1 MIQGSATEKQ
11 AQATRYGG
19 FKTPISL
26 TLFLFILFSADGQSI
41 LEKYIK
47 QGLDSNLALKQKTFD
62 LKKAQL
68 DLDRAKTLF
77 YPHADFN
84 AQYTLATGGRTQD
97 IPIGD
102 LLNNVYTTLNSLTS
116 TNKFPQVQN
125 QAINFLPNNFQ
136 DTKVEVT
143 MPLYNPEI
151 KYNRDIKAEI
161 INANIAE
168 VNLYKR
174 ELVKNIKEAYYDYLQ
189 ASKSVEI
196 YTNALAVVNENLR
209 VNEKLVKNT
218 MATQD
223 VVLKA
228 KAQVSAVQTSLTGA
242 LQILKNAVA
251 YFNFLLNQPLET
263 AIENDPAIFQPL
275 DKKIDLSLNVP
286 ANREELL
293 QIKSG
298 QEALSTNLKL
308 NRSYKLPRLNAFYD
322 VGFQGFGYK
331 FFDNQFYQ
339 IGGLQLTWNIFKAND
354 NKLKI
359 KQTQLDM
366 DALQNQYINA
376 EKQVQLQIATTYN
389 SYVSAL
395 QALQSSNDEV
405 INTKEA
411 YRLTDRKYREGQALQ
426 IELTQAR
433 IDMTTA
439 EIKYSLA
446 QLAVLN
452 KAAEL
457 ERVMATYPI
466 Q

>member
-1 MIQGSATEKQ
+1 MIRESVTKNQLFRTSV
-11 AQATRYGG
+11 
-19 FKTPISL
+19 SL
-26 TLFLFILFSADGQSI
+26 MLLLFILFSGDGQSI

-47 QGLDSNLALKQKTFD
+47 QGLDSNLALKQKAFD
-62 LKKAQL
+62 LKRAQL
-68 DLDRAKTLF
+68 DLDRARALF
-77 YPHADFN
+77 YPRADFN

-97 IPIGD
+97 IPVGD
-102 LLNNVYTTLNSLTS
+102 LLNNVYTTLNTLTS
-116 TNKFPQVQN
+116 SNKFPQVQN
-125 QAINFLPNNFQ
+125 QTINFLPNDFQ
-136 DTKVEVT
+136 DTKVEVR
-143 MPLYNPEI
+143 MPLYNPEM
-151 KYNRDIKAEI
+151 KYNRDIKAEMI
-161 INANIAE
+161 TGNIAE

-174 ELVKNIKEAYYDYLQ
+174 ELVKNIKQAYYDYLQ

-196 YTNALAVVNENLR
+196 YTNALSVVNENLR

-218 MATQD
+218 MATRD

-228 KAQVSAVQTSLTGA
+228 KAQVSGVQTSLTGA
-242 LQILKNAVA
+242 QQIQKNAAA

-263 AIENDPAIFQPL
+263 AIENDPAILQSL

-286 ANREELL
+286 VNREELL

-298 QEALSTNLKL
+298 QKALSTNLKL
-308 NRSYKLPRLNAFYD
+308 NQSYRLPRLNAFYD

-331 FFDNQFYQ
+331 FFDKQFYQ

-359 KQTQLDM
+359 KQTQLDIE
-366 DALQNQYINA
+366 ALQNQYTNT
-376 EKQVQLQIATTYN
+376 ERQLQLQVATTYN

-452 KAAEL
+452 KTAEL
-457 ERVMATYPI
+457 ERVIATYPI

>member
-1 MIQGSATEKQ
+1 MIREKSGQ
-11 AQATRYGG
+11 E
-19 FKTPISL
+19 FKTTFVL
-26 TLFLFILFSADGQSI
+26 ALFLLMLLTSEGQGI

-77 YPHADFN
+77 YPRANFN

-97 IPIGD
+97 IPVGD
-102 LLNNVYTTLNSLTS
+102 LLNDVYTTLNSLTAS
-116 TNKFPQVQN
+116 NKFPQVQN
-125 QAINFLPNNFQ
+125 QTINFLPNDFH
-136 DTKVEVT
+136 DTKVEVS

-151 KYNRDIKAEI
+151 KYNRDIKAEM
-161 INANIAE
+161 INGNLAA

-174 ELVKNIKEAYYDYLQ
+174 ELVKNIRQAYYDYLQ
-189 ASKSVEI
+189 ATKSVEI
-196 YTNALAVVNENLR
+196 YTNALTVVNENLR
-209 VNEKLVKNT
+209 VNEKLVKNA
-218 MATQD
+218 MATKD

-228 KAQVSAVQTSLTGA
+228 KAQVSQVQTSLIGA
-242 LQILKNAVA
+242 EETQKNAMA
-251 YFNFLLNQPLET
+251 YFNFLLNQPLEST
-263 AIENDPAIFQPL
+263 IENDSTILQSL
-275 DKKIDLSLNVP
+275 DKRISLSPDVP
-286 ANREELL
+286 VNREELL

-298 QEALSTNLKL
+298 QKVLATNLKL
-308 NRSYKLPRLNAFYD
+308 NESYKLPRLNAFYNA
-322 VGFQGFGYK
+322 GFQGFGYK
-331 FFDNQFYQ
+331 FFDKQFYQ
-339 IGGLQLTWNIFKAND
+339 LGGLQLTWNIFKAND
-354 NKLKI
+354 NKLKV
-359 KQTQLDM
+359 KQTRLDIE
-366 DALQNQYINA
+366 ASQNQYTNT
-376 EKQVQLQIATTYN
+376 EKKIQLQTATTYN
-389 SYVSAL
+389 TYISAL
-395 QALQSSNDEV
+395 QALQGSNDEL

-426 IELTQAR
+426 IELIQAR
-433 IDMTTA
+433 IDMTNA